1 MPIPPS
7 PCLAHDVD
15 WRQLVLALDL
25 VPADRCAWLV
35 RDIIATAAAV
45 CGRGNTHPLLAAKV
59 TWCIIT
65 YYYYYACMIS

>member
-1 MPIPPS
+1 MMTHPLTHPQLLPPLPARPPS

-35 RDIIATAAAV
+35 RDVIATAAAV
-45 CGRGNTHPLLAAKV
+45 CGRGNVHPLLAAKV
-59 TWCIIT
+59 T
-65 YYYYYACMIS
+65 